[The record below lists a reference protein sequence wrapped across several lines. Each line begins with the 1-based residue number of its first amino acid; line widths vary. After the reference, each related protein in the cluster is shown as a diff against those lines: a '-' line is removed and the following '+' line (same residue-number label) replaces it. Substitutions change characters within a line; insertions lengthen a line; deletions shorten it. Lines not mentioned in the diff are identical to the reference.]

1 MIRCISLLMGAL
13 LLMGAAEAPK
23 KIENLPPDEAAKQ
36 GRALV
41 DDLLAQRPDHNL
53 SNTGVLT
60 IRSNKKTASVPIR
73 FTVEAGD
80 ASWTSTYE
88 ALGGSN
94 STPSIRLV
102 VKHVSAKPNE
112 YELSEISDG
121 NTTSKPLS
129 GNESMIPFAG
139 SDFWLAD
146 LGLEFLHWPE
156 QKLWRTE
163 MKRSRSCR
171 VLESTN
177 PKPTPGTYSRVVSW
191 IDNESGGIVH
201 ADAYDAKGKLLKE
214 FDPKDFKKVNGE
226 WQLEEMEIYN
236 RQTDSRTY
244 IEFNLGSK

>member
-1 MIRCISLLMGAL
+1 MIRRISLLMGVL
-13 LLMGAAEAPK
+13 LLTGAAEAPK
-23 KIENLPPDEAAKQ
+23 KIENLPPSEAAKE

-41 DDLLAQRPDHNL
+41 DGLLAQRPDHSI

-60 IRSNKKTASVPIR
+60 VRANKKTTSVPVR
-73 FTVEAGD
+73 FTVETGD

-102 VKHVSAKPNE
+102 VKHAGEKPNE
-112 YELSEISDG
+112 YELTDSAA
-121 NTTSKPLS
+121 NKTTSKQLA

-171 VLESTN
+171 VLESVN
-177 PKPTPGTYSRVVSW
+177 PKPVSPAYSRVVSW

-236 RQTDSRTY
+236 RQTDSRTR
-244 IEFNLGSK
+244 IEFSFGSK